1 MRLELLG
8 AGLLGLA
15 LSGCATDANLSPARS
30 DTLDMQLAQGFQLVI
45 EAPEDGWLNADVVID
60 GSRLSEAGEQT
71 SRHLSGTMQ
80 GVANS
85 GAGAGGGAAVA
96 GTVIGSMLL
105 ANLSQSAI
113 ERDARRAA
121 KGQIDPVDQALSGHD
136 WADYYHLAYSRELSK
151 QGYAPSLAADIS
163 LRIVPRVRFSDSMQ
177 VLRLVTEAR
186 LTQGN
191 KVLYAGRI
199 ESFAEPM
206 QCEDCLSLWLAQD
219 AAHLHA
225 AANAGVD
232 DSAALLASD
241 WRTSR
246 FSGIASQE
254 QTLRYQ
260 LGTARHVERGRL
272 LPLGNAR
279 SVFLDLRGWLKSMPV
294 AVDAR

>member
-1 MRLELLG
+1 MRFGLVG
-8 AGLLGLA
+8 AGFLGLA
-15 LSGCATDANLSPARS
+15 LSGCATDSNLAPARS
-30 DTLDMQLAQGFQLVI
+30 DTLETQLAQGFQLVI
-45 EAPEDGWLNADVVID
+45 DVPDDGWLNVDVVVD
-60 GSRLSEAGEQT
+60 AAQLSEVGEQT

-85 GAGAGGGAAVA
+85 GTGAGGGAAVA
-96 GTVIGSMLL
+96 GVVISSMLL

-113 ERDARRAA
+113 EQKARLVA

-136 WADYYHLAYSRELSK
+136 WADYYHVAYSRELRE
-151 QGYAPSLAADIS
+151 QGYAPSLTADLS
-163 LRIVPRVRFSDSMQ
+163 LRIVPRLRFSEGMR

-186 LTQGN
+186 VMQGK

-199 ESFAEPM
+199 ESFAEPV
-206 QCEDCLSLWLAQD
+206 QCEDCLSRWLAQD

-260 LGTARHVERGRL
+260 LGATRHVERGRL
-272 LPLGNAR
+272 LPLGNSR
-279 SVFLDLRGWLKSMPV
+279 SVFLSLRGWLKSMPV
-294 AVDAR
+294 AVEAR